1 MTDPTEH
8 EPRTHGSG
16 ERPVGKAAFLLEV
29 WLASAAVGLSV
40 MGSAH
45 ARTVAGQAPLAF
57 WIVVALVAAAS
68 SAIAVAFARLPDSA
82 SAGAGRRVAPA
93 LMAAAILLFLWETI
107 VVGSGAALPAPS
119 GLIAGALG
127 F

>member
-1 MTDPTEH
+1 MEQDPAS
-8 EPRTHGSG
+8 RGAGG
-16 ERPVGKAAFLLEV
+16 ERPVGKAAFLLGV
-29 WLASAAVGLSV
+29 WVASAVVGLSV

-57 WIVVALVAAAS
+57 WIVVALVVAAS
-68 SAIAVAFARLPDSA
+68 SAVAVAFARLPRSGN
-82 SAGAGRRVAPA
+82 AGAGRRVAPV

-119 GLIAGALG
+119 GLIARALG